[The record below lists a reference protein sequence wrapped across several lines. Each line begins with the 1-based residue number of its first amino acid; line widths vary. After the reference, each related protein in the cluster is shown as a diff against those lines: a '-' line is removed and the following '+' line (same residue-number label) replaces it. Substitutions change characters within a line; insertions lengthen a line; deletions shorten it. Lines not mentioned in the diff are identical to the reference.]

1 MNTFNFQENKIE
13 VLSLDTLKRTYK
25 ENDVYGNPLKGLY
38 HFSVIN
44 QIADICKAHN
54 LTFEIEEIFA
64 TNNKS
69 AQFPGV
75 SILPQVEERHGAGA
89 VEAHILRRVYTTI
102 NIFDG
107 ADEEMTTN
115 IAIAYHQDGLQIA
128 FGPTVKICH
137 NLCIMGANRTF
148 SNFGKSKVS
157 NDEIF
162 QSVENWISDFGNYR
176 EADTRIIREMK
187 KISCSKD
194 DVFRIIGMLTAIRVG
209 YDNGIG
215 EIKNRFNAYP
225 LNQSQISQFT
235 ADYLNF
241 ENGRSNVSL
250 WDVYNLATELYKP
263 GTTDIPNII
272 PQSVA
277 LIETLKENY
286 NLA

>member
-54 LTFEIEEIFA
+54 LTFEVEEIFA

-157 NDEIF
+157 NEEIF

-241 ENGRSNVSL
+241 ENGRGNVSL

-286 NLA
+286 NLI

>member
-1 MNTFNFQENKIE
+1 
-13 VLSLDTLKRTYK
+13 
-25 ENDVYGNPLKGLY
+25 
-38 HFSVIN
+38 
-44 QIADICKAHN
+44 
-54 LTFEIEEIFA
+54 
-64 TNNKS
+64 
-69 AQFPGV
+69 
-75 SILPQVEERHGAGA
+75 
-89 VEAHILRRVYTTI
+89 
-102 NIFDG
+102 
-107 ADEEMTTN
+107 
-115 IAIAYHQDGLQIA
+115 
-128 FGPTVKICH
+128 
-137 NLCIMGANRTF
+137 
-148 SNFGKSKVS
+148 
-157 NDEIF
+157 
-162 QSVENWISDFGNYR
+162 
-176 EADTRIIREMK
+176 MK

-241 ENGRSNVSL
+241 ENGRGSVSL